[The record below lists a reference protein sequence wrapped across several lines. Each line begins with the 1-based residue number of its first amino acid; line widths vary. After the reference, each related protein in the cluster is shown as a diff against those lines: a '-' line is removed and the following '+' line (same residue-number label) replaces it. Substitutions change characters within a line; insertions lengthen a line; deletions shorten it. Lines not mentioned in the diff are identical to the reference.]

1 MKNNDINLS
10 SLTKSFGAL
19 GQKFGRYSFLFFLLF
34 LAAIYGFV
42 LYRINTLAAAEP
54 SDSATSQAI
63 SKTPRIDEKVVVQL
77 ENLKDNSVS
86 VQTLFDEARSNP
98 FQE

>member
-1 MKNNDINLS
+1 MKNSELSLS
-10 SLTKSFGAL
+10 SLTKSFSAF
-19 GQKFGRYSFLFFLLF
+19 GQKLGRYTFLLFLIF

-54 SDSATSQAI
+54 TDSATSQAI
-63 SKTPRIDEKVVVQL
+63 SKTPHIDENVVIQL

-86 VQTLFDEARSNP
+86 VQTLFEEARSNP